1 MGTASA
7 GDVGQLLR
15 RLPSVEKL
23 LDQAGFRKLETE
35 FGRDPLVDATRSAL
49 AGLRDAVRDAQ
60 IDQDGFDRVL
70 ASMESSIRNQL
81 AMASAPSLVSL
92 INATGI
98 IVHTNLG
105 RAPLSPSA
113 IAAVGRVASSY
124 NNLEYDLTTGKRG
137 RREQHAVRPLERLF
151 PGYDALVVN
160 NNAAAVLLA
169 LNSFAVSKEVL
180 VSRGEL
186 VEIGGSFRIPDILE
200 RSGARLREVGTTNKT
215 RIKDYQA
222 AFGPETALILRVHP
236 SNFRIVGF
244 TESASTEELVA
255 MGKERG
261 VPVVEDFGS
270 GNLLALGSY
279 GLPNEPTVETSLA
292 AGVDLIT
299 FSGDKLLGGPQAG
312 ILVGRAE
319 SVKKCR
325 ENPLAR
331 ALRVDKLT
339 YAALE
344 ATLAA
349 FVQGNAAKDIPVLKM
364 LSTPA
369 SEVRSRGRRLAK
381 SLDDVKGLE
390 LSLLDGSS
398 KVGGGSAPEAEIPT
412 SLVGVRAK
420 NLSAQAILDRLRS
433 HDPPV
438 IARIADDQVLL
449 DLRTVLPEEEDT
461 LTSALRSLV

>member
-1 MGTASA
+1 
-7 GDVGQLLR
+7 
-15 RLPSVEKL
+15 
-23 LDQAGFRKLETE
+23 
-35 FGRDPLVDATRSAL
+35 
-49 AGLRDAVRDAQ
+49 
-60 IDQDGFDRVL
+60 
-70 ASMESSIRNQL
+70 
-81 AMASAPSLVSL
+81 SAPSLVSL

-261 VPVVEDFGS
+261 VPVIEDFGS

-279 GLPNEPTVETSLA
+279 GLPNEPTVEASLA

-420 NLSAQAILDRLRS
+420 NLSAQAILDRLRG